1 MGFMM
6 GDRSR
11 EAWGVRGTLAFV
23 ASVVVRRLGPGDEGN
38 VERYAAAF
46 DEPIRP
52 EWVAAFLGDDRHHLL
67 VADVDGL
74 PAGFVS
80 ATEVFHPDKPPE
92 IFLNE
97 LSVDEPFRR
106 RGVASALLEA
116 LSRVGRELG
125 CATIWVLTDE
135 DNDAAMATYR
145 RAGGVWDGAHQVMF
159 EIDLA

>member
-1 MGFMM
+1 MRP
-6 GDRSR
+6 DRSR
-11 EAWGVRGTLAFV
+11 EAWGVGGTLAV
-23 ASVVVRRLGPGDEGN
+23 VGGVVVRRLGPGDESD

-52 EWVAAFLGDDRHHLL
+52 DWVAAFLRDDRHHLL
-67 VADVDGL
+67 VVDVDGL

-92 IFLNE
+92 MFLNE

-106 RGVASALLEA
+106 RGAASALLEE
-116 LSRVGRELG
+116 LSNVGRELG

-135 DNDAAMATYR
+135 DNEAAMASYR
-145 RAGGVWDGAHQVMF
+145 QAGGVWDGEHQVMF